1 MYQFR
6 TLTSLYSV
14 AVTYRLPDYTEQR
27 YDSKIVVKAQRKK
40 EKYLFTLEERFGI
53 QLNNEAPQKV
63 MDRLMTQLGNSLYPI
78 ELYVSER
85 GELLAV
91 PNFEQIKNVWLKTA
105 KELLRQ
111 NKTLEFKN
119 YLEAAQMNLSDEQ
132 KFLKVLPKDNF
143 IQLFFK
149 DYAEN
154 KVELAFVNFPFQN
167 RKTNYYVRKIPNI
180 HNSYALFPA
189 FKEAGIQETGGKLF
203 CRKNRTCGEPFTIE
217 ANIHLITS
225 DADLYQKRVLI
236 EAGENEHK
244 VKTGIFF

>member
-1 MYQFR
+1 MFILQNNIMYQFR

-78 ELYVSER
+78 ELYVSDR

-132 KFLKVLPKDNF
+132 KFLKVLPKG
-143 IQLFFK
+143 
-149 DYAEN
+149 
-154 KVELAFVNFPFQN
+154 
-167 RKTNYYVRKIPNI
+167 
-180 HNSYALFPA
+180 NS
-189 FKEAGIQETGGKLF
+189 
-203 CRKNRTCGEPFTIE
+203 
-217 ANIHLITS
+217 
-225 DADLYQKRVLI
+225 
-236 EAGENEHK
+236 
-244 VKTGIFF
+244 